1 MEDLTVLLMQFETR
15 HKKALNSY
23 KNKRYSEAK
32 EEYLKAAELMYTV
45 AQKST
50 KQLKAVRLEKAK
62 KLILIAHQI
71 DQGKTPSDA
80 TQNLT
85 QTPNDTSDSALK
97 IADVPNIS
105 FDDIVGLDDVKKTI
119 FTQMILPIKHP
130 DKYGIYKKRS
140 GGGVLLFGP
149 PGTGKTTIAKAIAN
163 EVGASF
169 YLVKGSDILNKYV
182 GESEKN
188 IAQLF
193 NAAKKETLAIIFI
206 DDMDSLF
213 MRRGQDIHND
223 ERVNEFLQQI
233 DGFSGQA
240 TNVLLLGATN
250 RPWAIDSAI
259 KRPGRFSRHIYIPL
273 PDEKARYHMFEKFLE
288 DVPLDT
294 NVDVEALVT
303 LTAYY
308 SGADIFELCDQAKVE
323 PLMQSIQTNDV
334 VKITQKDFID
344 ALRTVKPSV
353 DRFELKKFNEYTK
366 STTNEKSEDTQ
377 SKPHKPES
385 KDDAKSAP
393 TNDENQ
399 DKKDDYNA
407 TISDIS
413 VTHHDT
419 VVPLEIGK
427 KPTIRFALS
436 NDVDQPSI
444 MIDTKRYICNKEM
457 THYKSDSLD
466 IDSSGDYKVSIYSK
480 DTCVS
485 HFSVRFTKGIIEKD
499 MGL

>member
-15 HKKALNSY
+15 YKKALTSY
-23 KNKRYSEAK
+23 KNKNFSEAK
-32 EEYLKAAELMYTV
+32 EDYLKAAELMYNI

-50 KQLKAVRLEKAK
+50 KQLKKVRLEKAK

-71 DQGKTPSDA
+71 EQGKTPSDPSES
-80 TQNLT
+80 LT
-85 QTPNDTSDSALK
+85 QTNEASESALK
-97 IADVPNIS
+97 IASIPKIS
-105 FDDIVGLDDVKKTI
+105 FNDIVGLDDVKKTI
-119 FTQMILPIKHP
+119 YTQMILPIKHP

-163 EVGASF
+163 EVGAAF

-193 NAAKKETLAIIFI
+193 NAARKEELAIIFI

-250 RPWAIDSAI
+250 RPWAIDSAV

-288 DVPLDT
+288 DVPLDSSI
-294 NVDVEALVT
+294 DFDALVKQ
-303 LTAYY
+303 TAYY

-334 VKITQKDFID
+334 VKITQKHFID
-344 ALRTVKPSV
+344 ALKTVKPSV
-353 DRFELKKFNEYTK
+353 DKFELKKFKEYTK
-366 STTNEKSEDTQ
+366 SNASDTLNDTKPKEETTPEVNHEDSQKSNEDNNTKSSNIT
-377 SKPHKPES
+377 
-385 KDDAKSAP
+385 
-393 TNDENQ
+393 
-399 DKKDDYNA
+399 
-407 TISDIS
+407 
-413 VTHHDT
+413 VTHHDE
-419 VVPLEIGK
+419 VIPLEIGK
-427 KPTIRFALS
+427 KPTVRFALS
-436 NDVDQPSI
+436 QDIEHPSI
-444 MIDTKRYICNKEM
+444 MIDTKHYICNKEM
-457 THYKSDSLD
+457 TQYKSDPLD
-466 IDSSGDYKVSIYSK
+466 IDGSGDYQVSIYSK
-480 DTCVS
+480 DTCIT
-485 HFSVRFTKGIIEKD
+485 HFDVRFTKGIIEKD